1 MAKPLLSA
9 EDLFT
14 LHVTAFNMA
23 ENIHK
28 AKNLSFLMNSQS
40 RGLCLVLLYVHK
52 ISFHRA
58 IAVFCTASSNLQT
71 GRIYM

>member
-1 MAKPLLSA
+1 MAKALLSA

-28 AKNLSFLMNSQS
+28 AKELKFSDELPEHRLM
-40 RGLCLVLLYVHK
+40 
-52 ISFHRA
+52 A
-58 IAVFCTASSNLQT
+58 CTVIRS
-71 GRIYM
+71 

>member
-9 EDLFT
+9 EDLFA
-14 LHVTAFNMA
+14 LHGTAFNMA
-23 ENIHK
+23 ENMHK
-28 AKNLSFLMNSQS
+28 AKNLSSLMNSQR
-40 RGLCLVLLYVHK
+40 RGLWLVLLYVHN
-52 ISFHRA
+52 ILFHHT